1 MFPVHKN
8 ILEPLNP
15 HSFCHF
21 HFLKRQSWFLNNQKW
36 RKQTSVPKPVFKA
49 SQGIVENLS
58 RSIKR
63 DCDSEKTLMDADR
76 QWKRDQNNSVALQW
90 RATERVPW
98 LLTAARNQDWDENEE
113 NNMKGKEKMRASVQ
127 RKRES
132 DCLEGE
138 GVTWGEQGWLNRNH
152 PS

>member
-21 HFLKRQSWFLNNQKW
+21 HFLKRHSWFLNNQIW
-36 RKQTSVPKPVFKA
+36 RKQTFVPKPVFKA
-49 SQGIVENLS
+49 SQGIVEELS

-90 RATERVPW
+90 RATEHVPR
-98 LLTAARNQDWDENEE
+98 LLTAGRNQDWD
-113 NNMKGKEKMRASVQ
+113 KKRGKEHEGKRKDVCVRAEKERQ
-127 RKRES
+127 RLFGRGGGYLRGAGLAK
-132 DCLEGE
+132 
-138 GVTWGEQGWLNRNH
+138 
-152 PS
+152 